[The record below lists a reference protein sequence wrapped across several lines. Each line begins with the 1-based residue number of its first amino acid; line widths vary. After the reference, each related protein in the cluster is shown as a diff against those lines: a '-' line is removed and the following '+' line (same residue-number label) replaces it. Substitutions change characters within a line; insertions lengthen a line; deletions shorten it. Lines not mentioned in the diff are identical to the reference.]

1 MIDTICTFLTNRIRK
16 EMPEIDD
23 ERAEVINY
31 GLQNIVGE
39 IPKIFLLFIISF
51 ILGML
56 KEVLFMFI
64 VLTPYRGASGG
75 FHLKTHLG
83 CIVGTTAFY
92 CGIVLLSQHVIL
104 DDITKYILIG
114 ISWIFGMF
122 MIKLYA
128 PADTE
133 NVPILSKKDRKPINI
148 LKWAL
153 FLALLDEPNVKGYV
167 FEQYIQIT
175 IQFNAQ
181 QIYRQMTIDLQ
192 QQKQPD
198 ITNDI
203 YQNLIK
209 RQNNSKLNINGNKIS
224 GDIDTQMIGLNN
236 IAKVEGIKEIDNN
249 AQVRFIAVE
258 DEKTTPMCHSLD
270 GQLFYINKENIFN
283 RHYSETQKDLR
294 IEKIK
299 CFGLVIGLNLPPIS
313 HHFHWCRSTIIY
325 QT

>member
-39 IPKIFLLFIISF
+39 IPKIFLLFIIAY

-83 CIVGTTAFY
+83 CILGTTAFY

-104 DDITKYILIG
+104 DDMTKYILIG
-114 ISWIFGMF
+114 ISWIFGMI

-133 NVPILSKKDRKPINI
+133 NVPILSKKDRKKKQMIAYITYSIGLIAALLIQDNVISNI
-148 LKWAL
+148 LL
-153 FLALLDEPNVKGYV
+153 FG
-167 FEQYIQIT
+167 
-175 IQFNAQ
+175 
-181 QIYRQMTIDLQ
+181 
-192 QQKQPD
+192 
-198 ITNDI
+198 
-203 YQNLIK
+203 NLI
-209 RQNNSKLNINGNKIS
+209 QTLTITKLAYRLTGNKYGYEVY
-224 GDIDTQMIGLNN
+224 GDASI
-236 IAKVEGIKEIDNN
+236 
-249 AQVRFIAVE
+249 
-258 DEKTTPMCHSLD
+258 
-270 GQLFYINKENIFN
+270 
-283 RHYSETQKDLR
+283 
-294 IEKIK
+294 
-299 CFGLVIGLNLPPIS
+299 
-313 HHFHWCRSTIIY
+313 
-325 QT
+325 